1 MNNRE
6 AHFYLEE
13 LQRMMTQHR
22 GIFSEEF
29 ICANGMAILALE
41 QNRKDGRWIPC
52 SERLPED
59 VLCGTLVTDGMNVW
73 VETWI
78 GIVGK
83 WKYNHSEITAWMP
96 LPEPYEERSEDNG

>member
-29 ICANGMAILALE
+29 VIANGMAIQALE
-41 QNRKDGRWIPC
+41 CNITSDVVPLIRCKDCKYDHTCTHMMVRKSSGGGNIYCPVTYC
-52 SERLPED
+52 SE
-59 VLCGTLVTDGMNVW
+59 
-73 VETWI
+73 
-78 GIVGK
+78 GK
-83 WKYNHSEITAWMP
+83 RK
-96 LPEPYEERSEDNG
+96 EE

>member
-29 ICANGMAILALE
+29 VCANGMAIQALE
-41 QNRKDGRWIPC
+41 QEQGQERKK
-52 SERLPED
+52 
-59 VLCGTLVTDGMNVW
+59 
-73 VETWI
+73 
-78 GIVGK
+78 GK
-83 WKYNHSEITAWMP
+83 WLHGEAYPHHLYCSVCYRTA
-96 LPEPYEERSEDNG
+96 LPNDGLVDLWGLHMNYCPHCGARMEEQE

>member
-29 ICANGMAILALE
+29 VIANGMAIQALE
-41 QNRKDGRWIPC
+41 CNITSDVVPVVRCKDCIHKSKEHQHCALLEKYVADEFFCAEGERRK
-52 SERLPED
+52 E
-59 VLCGTLVTDGMNVW
+59 
-73 VETWI
+73 
-78 GIVGK
+78 
-83 WKYNHSEITAWMP
+83 
-96 LPEPYEERSEDNG
+96 

>member
-29 ICANGMAILALE
+29 VCANGMAILALE
-41 QNRKDGRWIPC
+41 QNRKDGMWMFPDPPIHKPIC
-52 SERLPED
+52 SECGKPCIGLHAFEY
-59 VLCGTLVTDGMNVW
+59 VLTDYCPNCGAYMKG
-73 VETWI
+73 VE
-78 GIVGK
+78 
-83 WKYNHSEITAWMP
+83 
-96 LPEPYEERSEDNG
+96 NGSD

>member
-29 ICANGMAILALE
+29 VCANGMAILALE
-41 QNRKDGRWIPC
+41 QERKEGRWKKMEARGRVYRC
-52 SERLPED
+52 NQ
-59 VLCGTLVTDGMNVW
+59 CGNFLDFDGVNV
-73 VETWI
+73 
-78 GIVGK
+78 GRGDANYCPNCGAK
-83 WKYNHSEITAWMP
+83 MGGDA
-96 LPEPYEERSEDNG
+96 